1 MHNVKNNFYV
11 DDWLTSVK
19 DINQA
24 TTLIKEVD
32 ELLACGGFRLMKFSS
47 NKPEILKNI
56 DPERLTP
63 QLVDVDL
70 QRCDIP
76 EQKILGVIWDPG
88 EDQLRVKI
96 SYNGYAYT
104 RRGFLSFESGIFDPL
119 GIIAPFKLP
128 AKLILQQLTKEGF
141 GWDERDIPRD
151 IKKRWQSWA
160 DNLCHLDGVLLSRC
174 HAGLCNA
181 KFVELHCFADASK
194 VGYGI
199 VYYLRF
205 YDGEKCNVLFL
216 VGKAKVL
223 PAICTTTP
231 RAELHAALELVEF
244 SRMVAREHMLNSQS
258 SIFFWSD
265 SQTVL
270 GYLKNQNK
278 RLPIF
283 EANRV
288 KRILTNSMSSQ
299 WRWID
304 TAQNPADYF
313 SRGVSPSRPSVA
325 QRWLCGPA
333 FLLQHA
339 EKWTCGRLEQK
350 CSAASNI
357 ASLVRSELCPSMNSH
372 LQTNTEEK
380 ICGEMTYE
388 LSVINRLIM
397 HYSTLPRLLRAI
409 SWWRR
414 LICVFYNRIK
424 RNKIDAASLV
434 KSGPVTVVEY
444 NQSLLVAIRCA
455 QKQAFGDLINAL
467 EKGDCH
473 DIEVGRYGN
482 RIKGML
488 RPLRAYCPFV
498 KDRILRIGGRLQK
511 SDLPYDTKHPLVLP
525 RRHCITGVIIAD
537 AHVKCGH
544 FSVNYV
550 LNELLLKYHILGG
563 RATIKHY
570 IKKLCIECRNRNVKP
585 CSQQMAPLPTG
596 RVFVRRRPFE
606 HCGVDYLC
614 GLKVKQGRNERKRY
628 GCVFTCL
635 STRATHLEIVF
646 DLSTEA
652 FLMAFRRFLALT
664 GAATRV
670 IYSDNGSNFH
680 GAEAELKR
688 GLKRLQKKWPFND
701 LAVRGVEFR
710 FNPPLASHQGGVF
723 ESIIR
728 LVRKIMTALMD
739 DKKLHNLTDDGLETL
754 FREIQFI
761 LNGRP
766 LTRVS
771 ADPDDLCSLTP
782 SSILTGSVVAAF
794 PPDVFVGSDG
804 LRASYRLCQAYAEE
818 FWRRFISEYVP
829 TLNKRSK
836 WLTPQRNL
844 RVGDLVLLHG
854 EPAIRYQFAKAVVTD
869 VHPDK
874 FGQVRRVTVRD
885 ADGKLFQREVA
896 KISLL
901 EEDID

>member
-1 MHNVKNNFYV
+1 M
-11 DDWLTSVK
+11 
-19 DINQA
+19 
-24 TTLIKEVD
+24 
-32 ELLACGGFRLMKFSS
+32 
-47 NKPEILKNI
+47 
-56 DPERLTP
+56 
-63 QLVDVDL
+63 
-70 QRCDIP
+70 
-76 EQKILGVIWDPG
+76 
-88 EDQLRVKI
+88 
-96 SYNGYAYT
+96 
-104 RRGFLSFESGIFDPL
+104 
-119 GIIAPFKLP
+119 
-128 AKLILQQLTKEGF
+128 QQLTKEGF
-141 GWDERDIPRD
+141 GWDERDIPPD

-205 YDGEKCNVLFL
+205 YDGEKCNVSFL

-244 SRMVAREHMLNSQS
+244 SRTVAREHMLNSQS

-288 KRILTNSMSSQ
+288 KRILTSSLSSQ

-325 QRWLCGPA
+325 QRWVCGPA

-339 EKWTCGRLEQK
+339 EKWTCGRLEQN
-350 CSAASNI
+350 CSASSNI
-357 ASLVRSELCPSMNSH
+357 ASLVRSELCPSTNSY

-380 ICGEMTYE
+380 ICGDMTYE

-424 RNKIDAASLV
+424 RNKIDAALLV

-473 DIEVGRYGN
+473 DIEAGRYGN

-488 RPLRAYCPFV
+488 KPLRAYCPFV
-498 KDRILRIGGRLQK
+498 EDRVLRIGGRLQK
-511 SDLPYDTKHPLVLP
+511 SNLPYDTKHPLVLP

-544 FSVNYV
+544 FSANYV

-563 RATIKHY
+563 RATIKYY

-585 CSQQMAPLPTG
+585 CRQQMAPLPTG
-596 RVFVRRRPFE
+596 CVFVRRRPFE

-614 GLKVKQGRNERKRY
+614 GLKVKQGRNELKRY
-628 GCVFTCL
+628 GCVFTRL

-664 GAATRV
+664 GATTRV

-688 GLKRLQKKWPFND
+688 GLKRLKKKWPFND
-701 LAVRGVEFR
+701 LAFRGVEFR
-710 FNPPLASHQGGVF
+710 FNPALASHQGGVF

-728 LVRKIMTALMD
+728 LVRKVMTALMD

-754 FREIQFI
+754 FREIQLI

-771 ADPDDLCSLTP
+771 ADPDDLCALTP
-782 SSILTGSVVAAF
+782 NSILTGSVDAVF

-804 LRASYRLCQAYAEE
+804 LRASYRLCQANAEE
-818 FWRRFISEYVP
+818 FWMRFISEYVP

-844 RVGDLVLLHG
+844 RVAIWFYCTENLLF
-854 EPAIRYQFAKAVVTD
+854 R
-869 VHPDK
+869 
-874 FGQVRRVTVRD
+874 
-885 ADGKLFQREVA
+885 
-896 KISLL
+896 ISLQKL
-901 EEDID
+901 S